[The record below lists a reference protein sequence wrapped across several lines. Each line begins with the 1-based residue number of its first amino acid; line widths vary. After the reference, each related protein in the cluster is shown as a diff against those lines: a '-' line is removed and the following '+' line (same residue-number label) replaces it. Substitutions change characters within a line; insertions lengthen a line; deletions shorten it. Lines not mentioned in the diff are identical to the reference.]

1 MRRLR
6 GGTASLAVAG
16 LLTVGA
22 LGGCSGSSSDDPSGA
37 ASSGATSSEDASS
50 QDASS
55 QDASSQDASS
65 QDASSQAAPA
75 SAAPTSGAVEPD
87 LALAESTPVE
97 DSVYPGVG
105 HPDVD
110 ALLYDLDLAWA
121 PAERLLTGT
130 ATLTFRAAR
139 DTRAFRLDLADALDV
154 ESVTLDGEEA
164 AYARRTKTLVVR
176 EPLSAGDRHELV
188 VAYSGSPRPEPAP
201 TTRRDFSTLGF
212 TVTDRGEV
220 WTMQEPYGAYSWYPV
235 NDQPSDKA
243 LYDITVSVPSPWT
256 GIANGRLVSTSQKDG
271 STTTHWQL
279 DEPASS
285 YLVTLAIGD
294 YAHRSNRSGSGLAID
309 YWTPRGLPL
318 AYDDLKVAAK
328 AVDWIEQRLGPYPFS
343 TLGMVLTDSQSAMET
358 QTMLTLGNTDYVRS
372 APVVLHELVHQW
384 YGDQVSPADWSDVWM
399 NEGMTMY
406 MQALY
411 EADRGGY
418 DVSRTIEEWR
428 AQDQQLRDEYGPPG
442 EYDER
447 QFGGSN
453 IYYSPA
459 VMWDELRREL
469 GDEAFFEIARTW
481 LTDHDNQSV
490 TRQQAYDHWEDES
503 GLELTRFFDA
513 WITGRR
519 TPPEGLIGD

>member
-1 MRRLR
+1 MRSLR
-6 GGTASLAVAG
+6 RGTATLAVTG
-16 LLTVGA
+16 LLAVGT
-22 LGGCSGSSSDDPSGA
+22 LTGCSGSSDSSSSDDPSGDSSRD
-37 ASSGATSSEDASS
+37 SSGAPSGAAS
-50 QDASS
+50 AT
-55 QDASSQDASS
+55 
-65 QDASSQAAPA
+65 AAPA
-75 SAAPTSGAVEPD
+75 SDVPTSEAVEPD

-97 DSVYPGVG
+97 DSVYPAVG

-121 PAERLLTGT
+121 PTDRVLTGS
-130 ATLTFRAAR
+130 ASLTFRAAR
-139 DTRAFRLDLADALDV
+139 DARTFRLDLAPALEV
-154 ESVTLDGEEA
+154 GSVTLDGEEA
-164 AYARRTKTLVVR
+164 AYAHRGKDLVVR
-176 EPLSAGDRHELV
+176 SPIAEGDRHELV
-188 VAYSGSPRPEPAP
+188 VSYSGSPRPVPAP
-201 TTRRDFSTLGF
+201 TTRGDFSTVGF

-243 LYDITVSVPSPWT
+243 LYDISVTVPSPWT
-256 GIANGRLVSTSQKDG
+256 GIANGRLVGTETETRASGG
-271 STTTHWQL
+271 SVTTTHWQL

-294 YAHRSNRSGSGLAID
+294 YAHRSNTSGSGVVID

-343 TLGMVLTDSQSAMET
+343 SLGMVLTDSQSAMET
-358 QTMLTLGNTDYVRS
+358 QTMLTLGNTEYVRS

-399 NEGMTMY
+399 SEGMTML

-418 DVSRTIEEWR
+418 DVSAQIAEWR
-428 AQDQQLRDEYGPPG
+428 DQDQALRDEYGPPG
-442 EYDER
+442 DYDKR

-453 IYYSPA
+453 IYYPPA

-469 GDEAFFEIARTW
+469 GDEAFFEIARSW
-481 LTDHDNQSV
+481 LTDHDNQSA
-490 TRQQAYDHWEDES
+490 TRQQVFDHWEAES

-513 WITGRR
+513 WITGTR
-519 TPPEGLIGD
+519 TPPEGLIGG

>member
-6 GGTASLAVAG
+6 GTTALAVAG
-16 LLTVGA
+16 LLA
-22 LGGCSGSSSDDPSGA
+22 LTSCTGSDPSSSSPSSDGDPGSATPA
-37 ASSGATSSEDASS
+37 AS
-50 QDASS
+50 
-55 QDASSQDASS
+55 
-65 QDASSQAAPA
+65 
-75 SAAPTSGAVEPD
+75 APTTEAVDPD

-97 DSVYPGVG
+97 DSVYPAVG

-110 ALLYDLDLAWA
+110 ALLYDLDLAWD
-121 PAERLLTGT
+121 PTDRVLTGT

-139 DTRAFRLDLADALDV
+139 DARTFRLDLADALEV
-154 ESVTLDGEEA
+154 ASVTLDGEEA
-164 AYARRTKTLVVR
+164 SYARRTKDLVVR
-176 EPLSAGDRHELV
+176 EPLSEGDRHELV
-188 VAYSGSPRPEPAP
+188 VEYSGSPRPEPAP
-201 TTRRDFSTLGF
+201 TTRGDFSEVGF

-243 LYDITVSVPSPWT
+243 LYDISVTVPSPWT
-256 GIANGRLVSTSQKDG
+256 GIANGRLVSTETTAADG
-271 STTTHWQL
+271 SSDGSSDGAELTTTRWQL

-294 YAHRSNRSGSGLAID
+294 YTHRSNTSGSGVAID
-309 YWTPRGLPL
+309 YWIPRGLPL

-343 TLGMVLTDSQSAMET
+343 SLGMVLTDSESAMET
-358 QTMLTLGNTDYVRS
+358 QTMLTLGNNDYVRS

-384 YGDQVSPADWSDVWM
+384 YGDQVSPADWSDVWL
-399 NEGMTMY
+399 NEGMTML

-418 DVSRTIEEWR
+418 DVAGQIEEWR
-428 AQDQQLRDEYGPPG
+428 AQDQSLRDTYGPPG
-442 EYDER
+442 DYDRR

-459 VMWDELRREL
+459 VMWDDLRREV
-469 GDEAFFEIARTW
+469 GDETFFEVARSW
-481 LTDHDNQSV
+481 LADHDNTSV
-490 TRQQAYDHWEDES
+490 TRQQLYDHWEDGT
-503 GLELTRFFDA
+503 GLELSAFFDA

-519 TPPEGLIGD
+519 TPPAGLLGG

>member
-6 GGTASLAVAG
+6 GTAGLAVAG
-16 LLTVGA
+16 LLAVAPLAACT
-22 LGGCSGSSSDDPSGA
+22 SSQSSS
-37 ASSGATSSEDASS
+37 E
-50 QDASS
+50 
-55 QDASSQDASS
+55 
-65 QDASSQAAPA
+65 APA
-75 SAAPTSGAVEPD
+75 SSSSAPPASGAPAVEAVEPD
-87 LALAESTPVE
+87 LALAESTPRE
-97 DSVYPGVG
+97 DSLYPSVG

-110 ALLYDLDLAWA
+110 ALLYDLDLDWA
-121 PAERLLTGT
+121 PTSRTLTGT

-154 ESVTLDGEEA
+154 ESVTLDGEDA
-164 AYARRTKTLVVR
+164 SYAHRSKDLVVR
-176 EPLSAGDRHELV
+176 SPITEGDRHELV
-188 VAYSGSPRPEPAP
+188 VEYSGSPRPEPAP
-201 TTRRDFSTLGF
+201 TTRSDFSEVGF
-212 TVTDRGEV
+212 TVTERGEV

-243 LYDITVSVPSPWT
+243 LYDITVTVPSPWT
-256 GIANGRLVSTSQKDG
+256 GVANGRLVSTENSSQEGEDL
-271 STTTHWQL
+271 TTTRWQL

-294 YAHRSNRSGSGLAID
+294 YAHRSNSSTSGVGID
-309 YWTPRGLPL
+309 YWIPRGLPM

-343 TLGMVLTDSQSAMET
+343 TLGLVLTDSQSAMET
-358 QTMLTLGNTDYVRS
+358 QTMVTLGNNEYVRS

-384 YGDQVSPADWSDVWM
+384 YGDQVSPADWSDVWL
-399 NEGMTMY
+399 NEGMTML

-418 DVSRTIEEWR
+418 DVEAQISQWR
-428 AQDQQLRDEYGPPG
+428 AQDQQLRDQYGPPG
-442 EYDER
+442 DYDPR

-469 GDEAFFEIARTW
+469 GDEAFFEIARSW
-481 LTDHDNQSV
+481 LTDHDNSSV
-490 TRQQAYDHWEDES
+490 TRQQAFDHWEAET
-503 GLELTRFFDA
+503 GLELSAFFDA
-513 WITGRR
+513 WITGSR
-519 TPPEGLIGD
+519 TPPKGLIGS